1 MAYSLVPG
9 PHRFKPAPVSVT
21 LAFMKRGRP
30 TRYQPAFARQARLLC
45 RLGTDNADL
54 ANIFSVSNA
63 TLYRW
68 LDRYPEFGLAV
79 AMGRGEHAGLEKPG
93 MYKRATGYSFRA
105 ERIYRAN
112 SADPVAADYNHRVH
126 ADAKVALR
134 WLRNRCPETWRI
146 GASRRRI
153 RPAD

>member
-1 MAYSLVPG
+1 
-9 PHRFKPAPVSVT
+9 
-21 LAFMKRGRP
+21 MKRGRP

-54 ANIFSVSNA
+54 AKVFSVSEA

-112 SADPVAADYNHRVH
+112 SADPVAADYDYRVH

-134 WLRNRCPETWRI
+134 WLRNRQPETWRI
-146 GASRRRI
+146 GTSRGRSRS
-153 RPAD
+153 AD